1 MFFKSAVSLKIFKAK
16 SLIIKMRFK
25 EWSGALFKQLKTS
38 FNIIF
43 IHEFD
48 SVFYHL
54 CGKRQRINDQSC
66 RPNQML
72 YFFLNLIFLLL
83 TVSLIIFNIDVG

>member
-1 MFFKSAVSLKIFKAK
+1 M
-16 SLIIKMRFK
+16 
-25 EWSGALFKQLKTS
+25 
-38 FNIIF
+38 F

-54 CGKRQRINDQSC
+54 LRKRQRINDKNG

-72 YFFLNLIFLLL
+72 YFFLNYLFVLF
-83 TVSLIIFNIDVG
+83 TVSLIIFNIDVGYSRPTVYTYSTLE